1 MYRTN
6 HGMLADLEV
15 QKKTQNIAD
24 RIPVINIVKIE
35 ESREIGTARERK
47 FAPST
52 CTSKACVVFP
62 QVKHV

>member
-1 MYRTN
+1 MPFPPTHTHTPTHTHSAIYCTN

-15 QKKTQNIAD
+15 QKTTQNITD

-47 FAPST
+47 FA
-52 CTSKACVVFP
+52 
-62 QVKHV
+62 